1 MAFDA
6 NRADFTVG
14 VIGAG
19 AMGQGIVQVSL
30 QGGMNVVL
38 FDAKDGSAE
47 AGREQVIKRL
57 ERLVE
62 KGKLTADAVAGMAEK
77 VSVAKSLADFSG
89 CHTVVEAIFENLEV
103 KQQVFS
109 ELESHVS
116 KDCLLTSNTS
126 SLPIGSI
133 ARVCKNP
140 ERVAG
145 FHFFNPVPLMRLV
158 EVIRGPATEE
168 WVMDGLCALG
178 ERMGRT
184 PVKVK
189 DAPGFLVNFG
199 GRAFTTEGL
208 AVVHEGVATPAQV
221 DAVMRDCGHFRMGPF
236 QLMDLTGIDVNYPV
250 SMIVH
255 EQYSY
260 DPRLRTVPL
269 HKALYDAGRFGRKTG
284 IGHFRYDEKGQEIDT
299 PSPDH
304 ETTAAPAV
312 QVYCAGSA
320 PELDDL
326 LAGVALDET
335 DDGSSPIVAALFGED
350 CSTFASRMGIDHTRL
365 VAIDVTGDTSKRV
378 TIMSAPGA
386 SADALNAVSAALQK
400 NGRKVTAIADSAGFI
415 GQRIRGMVG
424 NLGCEM
430 AQIQIADPESID
442 LAMKLG
448 LNYPL
453 GPLEIIADLGVER
466 AFVIM
471 AAMHAVSG
479 DDRYR
484 PSVWLRRRAQLGL
497 DIKTPN

>member
-1 MAFDA
+1 MD
-6 NRADFTVG
+6 
-14 VIGAG
+14 
-19 AMGQGIVQVSL
+19 
-30 QGGMNVVL
+30 
-38 FDAKDGSAE
+38 
-47 AGREQVIKRL
+47 RL
-57 ERLVE
+57 C
-62 KGKLTADAVAGMAEK
+62 T
-77 VSVAKSLADFSG
+77 
-89 CHTVVEAIFENLEV
+89 
-103 KQQVFS
+103 
-109 ELESHVS
+109 
-116 KDCLLTSNTS
+116 
-126 SLPIGSI
+126 
-133 ARVCKNP
+133 
-140 ERVAG
+140 
-145 FHFFNPVPLMRLV
+145 
-158 EVIRGPATEE
+158 
-168 WVMDGLCALG
+168 LG
-178 ERMGRT
+178 ERMGRI

-199 GRAFTTEGL
+199 GRAFITEGL
-208 AVVHEGVATPAQV
+208 AVVHEGAATPAQV

-250 SMIVH
+250 SLIVH
-255 EQYSY
+255 QQYGY
-260 DPRLRTVPL
+260 DPRLRTAPL
-269 HKALYDAGRFGRKTG
+269 HKALYDSGRFGRKTG
-284 IGHFRYDEKGQEIDT
+284 IGHFRYDEKGEAVDA

-304 ETTAAPAV
+304 ETAAIPAA
-312 QVYCAGSA
+312 QVYCAAGA

-326 LAGVALDET
+326 LAGVTLNVT
-335 DDGSSPIVAALFGED
+335 DDGSSPIIAALFGED
-350 CSTFASRMGIDHTRL
+350 CSTFASRMGIDHKRL

-386 SADALNAVSAALQK
+386 AADAVNAVSAALQQ
-400 NGRKVTAIADSAGFI
+400 NGRKVTMISDSAGFI

-430 AQIQIADPESID
+430 AQIQIAEPNSID

-466 AFVIM
+466 AFAIM

>member
-1 MAFDA
+1 MAVDM
-6 NRADFTVG
+6 NRADFTIG

-38 FDAKDGSAE
+38 FDIKDGSAA
-47 AGREQVIKRL
+47 AGRDHVVRRL
-57 ERLVE
+57 ERLAE
-62 KGKLTADAVAGMAEK
+62 KGTLTADAVAAMADT
-77 VSVAKSLADFSG
+77 VSVAKSLADFAD
-89 CHTVVEAIFENLEV
+89 CQTVVEAVYENLEA
-103 KQQVFS
+103 KQQIFC
-109 ELESHVS
+109 ELENHVS
-116 KDCLLTSNTS
+116 DDCLLTSNTS

-133 ARVCKNP
+133 ARVCNRP

-158 EVIRGPATEE
+158 EVVRGPLTAE
-168 WVMDGLCALG
+168 WVMDCLCTLG
-178 ERMGRT
+178 ERMGRI

-208 AVVHEGVATPAQV
+208 AVVHEGVASPAQV

-250 SMIVH
+250 SLIVH
-255 EQYSY
+255 QQYGY
-260 DPRLRTVPL
+260 DPRLRTAPL
-269 HKALYDAGRFGRKTG
+269 HKALYDSGRFGRKTG
-284 IGHFRYDEKGQEIDT
+284 IGHFRYDEKGEAVDA

-304 ETTAAPAV
+304 ETTAIPAA
-312 QVYCAGSA
+312 QVYCVAEA

-326 LAGVALDET
+326 LAGVTLNVT
-335 DDGSSPIVAALFGED
+335 DDGSSPIIAALFGED
-350 CSTFASRMGIDHTRL
+350 CSTFASRMGIDHKRL
-365 VAIDVTGDTSKRV
+365 VAIDVTGDISKRV

-386 SADALNAVSAALQK
+386 AADALNAVSAGLQQ
-400 NGRKVTAIADSAGFI
+400 NGRKVTVISDSAGFI

-430 AQIQIADPESID
+430 AQIQIADPDSID

-466 AFVIM
+466 AFAIM